1 MRQYLLGLAAAVAVA
16 ASSAPAM
23 AYCGGCAPAPAV
35 SYGYSYGYTGCARAF
50 ANPCTYGA
58 ANWAVAT
65 VPAPVTY
72 YAVQPRYFY
81 VNQGP
86 TYTGPGMYAP
96 SVAYQAR
103 SVGGWSGYQVGYH
116 GYSGGPYA
124 NPTSHYYHGMPAVTT
139 PTVYSYRRVYRP
151 ARYSY
156 APRYVAP
163 RVYRPHRVYRPYRGY
178 APSVRY
184 GYRVAPRYSVAP
196 RHYAPQH
203 RQWRV
208 YK

>member
-1 MRQYLLGLAAAVAVA
+1 MRQYLFGLAAAVAVA
-16 ASSAPAM
+16 VSSAPAM
-23 AYCGGCAPAPAV
+23 ANCGGCAPVLRFPSCSQPV
-35 SYGYSYGYTGCARAF
+35 SF
-50 ANPCTYGA
+50 NPCGYGA
-58 ANWAVAT
+58 SNWAVAT

-72 YAVQPRYFY
+72 YAVQPQYHW

-103 SVGGWSGYQVGYH
+103 SVGGWSGYNVGYY
-116 GYSGGPYA
+116 GYDGGPYA

-139 PTVYSYRRVYRP
+139 PTVYSYRRAYRS

-156 APRYVAP
+156 APRMYAP
-163 RVYRPHRVYRPYRGY
+163 RMY

-196 RHYAPQH
+196 QYAPRHH